1 MGPGLLETVYEEC
14 MCHEMS
20 KSGLDFRR
28 QVEAPIQYRGMNLS
42 ARLRLDL
49 LVEETAIVEIKA
61 VEKLLS
67 IHEAQLLTYMR
78 LTGKSL
84 GLLLNF
90 NVEHFRNGI
99 RRRVLTHA

>member
-1 MGPGLLETVYEEC
+1 V
-14 MCHEMS
+14 
-20 KSGLDFRR
+20 
-28 QVEAPIQYRGMNLS
+28 PIRYVSVSLAS
-42 ARLRLDL
+42 RLRLDL
-49 LVEETAIVEIKA
+49 LVDETAIVEIKA

-78 LTGKSL
+78 LADLSL

-99 RRRVLTHA
+99 RRRVLTRRPL

>member
-1 MGPGLLETVYEEC
+1 MGHGLLESVYEEC

-20 KSGLDFRR
+20 QAGLDFRR
-28 QVEAPIQYRGMNLS
+28 QVEAPVQYRGVNL
-42 ARLRLDL
+42 ATRLRLDL
-49 LVEETAIVEIKA
+49 LVEATAIVEIKA

-90 NVEHFRNGI
+90 NV
-99 RRRVLTHA
+99 